1 MAARGN
7 IVIAD
12 GQGTPVNHT
21 FVPDKDN
28 GPQDLRWRNLN
39 TSYPFASELFNIKWR
54 DSTSSVAD
62 ISVPGK
68 TVAPRRIELKL
79 KDPVT
84 YTDSVL
90 SLTLVDFVNEAK
102 IELMVHPRAT
112 AQQVDDLVNMIRNSL
127 ADTQTMIRDLTDNGN
142 GIY

>member
-1 MAARGN
+1 MPARAN
-7 IVIAD
+7 LVIAD
-12 GQGTPVNHT
+12 GAASPLNHT

-68 TVAPRRIELKL
+68 VVAPRRVELKL

-90 SLTLVDFVNEAK
+90 GLTLIDFVNEAK
-102 IELMVHPRAT
+102 IELLIHPRAT
-112 AQQVDDLVNMIRNSL
+112 TQMVDDLVNMIRNSI
-127 ADTQTMIRDLTDNGN
+127 ADSVTMVRDLTDNGN

>member
-1 MAARGN
+1 MSARSN

-12 GQGTPVNHT
+12 GQPTPVSHT
-21 FVPDKDN
+21 FVPDKDL

-39 TSYPFASELFNIKWR
+39 TSYPFASEFFHIKWK
-54 DSTSSVAD
+54 DSASPMAD

-68 TVAPRRIELKL
+68 TVSMRRVELKL

-90 SLTLVDFVNEAK
+90 GLTLVDYVNEAK
-102 IELMVHPRAT
+102 VEFLIHPRAT
-112 AQQVDDLVNMIRNSL
+112 QQQVDDLVNMIRNSL
-127 ADTQTMIRDLTDNGN
+127 ADSVAMIRNLTDLGE

>member
-1 MAARGN
+1 MPARGN
-7 IVIAD
+7 IAIAD
-12 GQGTPVNHT
+12 GAASPVTHT
-21 FVPDKDN
+21 FTPDKDN
-28 GPQDLRWRNLN
+28 GPQDMRWRNLN
-39 TSYPFASELFNIKWR
+39 SSYPFASELFHIKWR

-68 TVAPRRIELKL
+68 VVAPRRVELKL

-90 SLTLVDFVNEAK
+90 GLTLIDFVNEAK
-102 IELMVHPRAT
+102 VELLVHPRAT
-112 AQQVDDLVNMIRNSL
+112 TQMVDDLVNMIRNSL
-127 ADTQTMIRDLTDNGN
+127 ADAQTMIRDLTDNGN